1 MIWKFFG
8 LAYIAFLFDILQDY
22 MHTIFIK
29 YEETKANPE
38 DEVISDIDV
47 CFDFNLRFQINFQI
61 DLNAFF
67 MKNVQTDDEIE
78 EPTDGQL
85 MRSQLKSEGR
95 SKLSTVATHNSHI
108 FVGPN
113 RCDYFGKY
121 DYQGD
126 M

>member
-22 MHTIFIK
+22 MHTIFVK
-29 YEETKANPE
+29 YEETKTNPE

-47 CFDFNLRFQINFQI
+47 CFELNLKIQINFQI
-61 DLNAFF
+61 DAFF

-85 MRSQLKSEGR
+85 MRSQLKSEER
-95 SKLSTVATHNSHI
+95 SKLSTAPTHNSHI
-108 FVGPN
+108 FVWSKK
-113 RCDYFGKY
+113 F
-121 DYQGD
+121 
-126 M
+126 